1 MNNVIPFKFKDSD
14 IRTVQLN
21 DEPMFV
27 AKDVA
32 TILGYSN
39 VNDAIKR
46 HCEGVVKHDL
56 PTSSGIQSFSL
67 IPEFDVYSLILRS
80 KLPEAKK
87 FKNWVCKE
95 VLPSIRKSGSY
106 QSQSAIPQSFAEALR
121 LAADMADKLEAAK
134 PKIAF
139 ADSVNEAIN
148 SVSFR
153 DFAKSVGTGQNKL
166 YELLRTEGYL
176 MSSFKDRI
184 NPIRSMS
191 IRAYS
196 SCKRMFARIRLVSSK
211 FGSRHLL
218 HQRASFTFTRN
229 IFRRMPHEQ
238 LPSNNP
244 DRSPLQP
251 TGCGPY

>member
-14 IRTVQLN
+14 IRTVQLS

-95 VLPSIRKSGSY
+95 VLPSIRKTGSY

-166 YELLRTEGYL
+166 YELLRSEGYL
-176 MSSFKDRI
+176 MSSFKDRNKPYQKYVDQGLFKLQENVRTDQAGEQQI
-184 NPIRSMS
+184 WFKTLIT
-191 IRAYS
+191 
-196 SCKRMFARIRLVSSK
+196 SK
-211 FGSRHLL
+211 GQL
-218 HQRASFTFTRN
+218 HFHKKYFQENAA
-229 IFRRMPHEQ
+229 
-238 LPSNNP
+238 
-244 DRSPLQP
+244 
-251 TGCGPY
+251 

>member
-1 MNNVIPFKFKDSD
+1 MSNVIPFKFKDSD
-14 IRTVQLN
+14 IRTVQLS

-106 QSQSAIPQSFAEALR
+106 QAQATIPQSFAEALR

-166 YELLRTEGYL
+166 YELLRDEGYL
-176 MSSFKDRI
+176 MSSLKDR
-184 NPIRSMS
+184 NKP
-191 IRAYS
+191 YQ
-196 SCKRMFARIRLVSSK
+196 KYVDQ
-211 FGSRHLL
+211 GLL
-218 HQRASFTFTRN
+218 KLQEGVRTDQAGERQVWFKTLITAKG
-229 IFRRMPHEQ
+229 Q
-238 LPSNNP
+238 LHFHKKYF
-244 DRSPLQP
+244 QE
-251 TGCGPY
+251 YAA

>member
-39 VNDAIKR
+39 VSKAISDHCKGVTKR
-46 HCEGVVKHDL
+46 YI
-56 PTSSGIQSFSL
+56 PTSSGDQL
-67 IPEFDVYSLILRS
+67 MLLVPERDVYRLIMRS
-80 KLPEAKK
+80 KMPEAES
-87 FKNWVCKE
+87 FEEWVVSE
-95 VLPSIRKSGSY
+95 VLPSIRKTGSY
-106 QSQSAIPQSFAEALR
+106 QSQAAIPQSFAEALR

-166 YELLRTEGYL
+166 YELLRSEGYL
-176 MSSFKDRI
+176 MSSFKDRNKPYQKYVDQGLFKLQENVRTDQAGEQQI
-184 NPIRSMS
+184 WFKTLIT
-191 IRAYS
+191 
-196 SCKRMFARIRLVSSK
+196 SK
-211 FGSRHLL
+211 GQL
-218 HQRASFTFTRN
+218 HFHKKYFQENAA
-229 IFRRMPHEQ
+229 
-238 LPSNNP
+238 
-244 DRSPLQP
+244 
-251 TGCGPY
+251 

>member
-14 IRTVQLN
+14 IRTVQLS

-166 YELLRTEGYL
+166 YELLRDEGYL
-176 MSSFKDRI
+176 MSSLKDR
-184 NPIRSMS
+184 NKP
-191 IRAYS
+191 YQ
-196 SCKRMFARIRLVSSK
+196 KYVDQ
-211 FGSRHLL
+211 GLL
-218 HQRASFTFTRN
+218 KLQEGVRTDQAGERQVWFKTLITAKG
-229 IFRRMPHEQ
+229 Q
-238 LPSNNP
+238 LHFHKKYFQENAA
-244 DRSPLQP
+244 
-251 TGCGPY
+251 